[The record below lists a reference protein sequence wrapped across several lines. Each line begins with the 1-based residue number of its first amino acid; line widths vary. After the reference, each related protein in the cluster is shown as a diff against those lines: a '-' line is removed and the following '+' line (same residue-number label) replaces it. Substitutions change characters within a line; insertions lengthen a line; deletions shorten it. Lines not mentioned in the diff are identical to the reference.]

1 MTEPKTR
8 YKSFLTRQ
16 AMLFSQEKIKHLEE
30 SNTIKKFSLR
40 MSAEMHLNA
49 LSGYNMLA
57 PLSTK
62 LHI

>member
-30 SNTIKKFSLR
+30 QHYKEVFVTNVCR
-40 MSAEMHLNA
+40 DMHLNA
-49 LSGYNMLA
+49 LSG
-57 PLSTK
+57 
-62 LHI
+62 